1 MVTLM
6 KTILPIASGKGGVG
20 KTILSANLGVCLA
33 RAGKT
38 VVMVDL
44 DLGGSNLHTCLG
56 VRNNKAG
63 LGNYIYRQEESLE
76 SLIVETSQRRL
87 FLIPGDSLLPG
98 TANLPYFR
106 KLKIMKELDK
116 LVADFVILDLGSG
129 SAYNTVDFFLTSPSG
144 LVVITPETT
153 SILNAYSFIKTS
165 LFRMVFRSFPPR
177 SAERNLINDFSA
189 GRIEGSDTSFANLIE
204 RLGHISE
211 ASGNT
216 AREQSAAFAPRVVLN
231 MGTTAQDI
239 ATGGKLREVARRNLD
254 IEVEFIG
261 FVRRDEMVSRSIQ
274 KRTPMAELQPDSAF
288 TRSVDQIAGKL
299 IAAPVPQ
306 TPVLFEENEDLTE
319 LAEQLADQ
327 HSS

>member
-1 MVTLM
+1 MMTLM

-106 KLKIMKELDK
+106 KLKIMKELDR

-165 LFRMVFRSFPPR
+165 LFRMVFRSFPSR
-177 SAERNLINDFSA
+177 SAERTLINDFSA
-189 GRIEGSDTSFANLIE
+189 GRIEGSDTSFSSLIE
-204 RLGHISE
+204 RLSHISD
-211 ASGNT
+211 ASGST

-239 ATGGKLREVARRNLD
+239 ATGGKLRKIARRNLN

-261 FVRRDEMVSRSIQ
+261 FVRRDELVSRSIQ

-288 TRSVDQIAGKL
+288 THSVDQVARKL
-299 IAAPVPQ
+299 IDAPVPQ

-319 LAEQLADQ
+319 LAEQLVDQ

>member
-1 MVTLM
+1 MMTLM

-106 KLKIMKELDK
+106 KLKIMKELDR

-165 LFRMVFRSFPPR
+165 LFRMVFRSFPSR
-177 SAERNLINDFSA
+177 SAERTLINDFSA
-189 GRIEGSDTSFANLIE
+189 GRIEGSDTSFSSLIE
-204 RLGHISE
+204 RLSHISD
-211 ASGNT
+211 ASGST

-239 ATGGKLREVARRNLD
+239 ATGGKLRKIARRNLN

-261 FVRRDEMVSRSIQ
+261 FVRRDELVSRSIQ

-288 TRSVDQIAGKL
+288 THSVDQVARKL
-299 IAAPVPQ
+299 IDASVPQ

-319 LAEQLADQ
+319 LAEQLVDQ